1 MVDVIICR
9 TLYDTSNILQLNISS
24 ISQRAPSKSLTFQ
37 LDIIIFYKRKTNF
50 YDLKASVYW

>member
-1 MVDVIICR
+1 MPYIVRQQQYIAAKHHQPQP
-9 TLYDTSNILQLNISS
+9 THQ
-24 ISQRAPSKSLTFQ
+24 AKSLTFQ